1 MSRRPSDPGLVHVAG
16 PSGRP
21 ICGATTGTASVAALP
36 TCPDCRA
43 RTTPGGIQAEDF
55 LNPAHPVGRI
65 VTGSMFD
72 VPGFPK
78 VPGVKNP
85 FGKG

>member
-1 MSRRPSDPGLVHVAG
+1 MTRDASDPGAIHIAG
-16 PSGRP
+16 LTGAA
-21 ICGATTGTASVAALP
+21 ICGATTGTTSVVALP

-43 RTTPGGIQAEDF
+43 RTTPGGIHAEDIY
-55 LNPAHPVGRI
+55 NPAHPVGRL
-65 VTGSMFD
+65 VMGSAFD